1 MITAKAA
8 PARVFGSGIRRR
20 EDPRLLTGTA
30 RYTADFT
37 LPGMAHAAI
46 LRSPHGHARI
56 RSINTNRAKRAPGVV
71 AVFTGADTETAL
83 KCIPCAWLLPNAGLN
98 ISPYRAIAIDVVR
111 YVGDAVAV
119 VVAESDYQAYD
130 AVELIDV
137 DYEPLP
143 AVIDPEKAAAA
154 GAPQLHQEAPGNL
167 AFHWTVEGGDINA
180 AFKSADVVVRDR
192 IIQQRLIPTAME
204 PRGAV
209 AQFTPA
215 TGELTLWNTTQNPH
229 IVRFIMSLVTGV
241 PEDRLRVVAPEVG
254 GGFGS
259 KIPQIQ
265 GDFISVFCS
274 MKLGRPVKWIET
286 RSENYQST
294 THGRD
299 HVQDVELAATKDG
312 RILGLRGTVWA
323 GMGAYLSTAAPGI
336 PTILHGLMLSGPYQ
350 VPAVKEDVYGV
361 YTNTTPVEAYRGAGR
376 PEATFM
382 LERMI
387 DLLAHKIGLDPVQV
401 RQRNLIPRFEN
412 GHDVITGLKYDSGNY
427 QAALEKALTHVDYE
441 NLRREQAAM
450 RAKGRY
456 IGIGVTT
463 YVEICGLGPS
473 QVAGAVGF
481 QGGLWESAIV
491 RVHPS
496 GKVNVFIG
504 ASPHGQGEETTFAQ
518 VVADELGVAVAD
530 VKIVH
535 GDTDNTPMGWGTY
548 GSRTT
553 AVGGAALAVAT
564 RKIKE
569 KAKLLASH
577 LLEAAVEDM
586 DYGDGKF
593 FVKGFPDRHKTIQDI
608 ALMANVAWNLP
619 QGMEAG
625 LEASSF
631 YDPPNFTYPFGAHVA
646 VVEVDPETG
655 TVRLQRY
662 VAVDDCGPQINPVIV
677 EGQVQGG
684 VVQGVG
690 QALWEEAVYDDNGQL
705 LTGSLADYAIPRADV
720 LPDIEV
726 LSTVT
731 PSPHHPLGVKGI
743 GEAGTIASTA
753 ATYNAV
759 IDALQPFGVQSL
771 RMPLTPERVWRAIT
785 KARSAAGRGA
795 PASDE
800 LGGVKGSP
808 PSKKKGA

>member
-1 MITAKAA
+1 MTTTRVA

-37 LPGMAHAAI
+37 LPGMLHAAV

-56 RSINTNRAKRAPGVV
+56 RGVDTSRAKGAAGVV
-71 AVFTGADTETAL
+71 AVFTAADTEAGL

-98 ISPYRAIAIDVVR
+98 VAPYRALAPDVVR

-130 AVELIDV
+130 ALELIDV

-143 AVIDPEKAAAA
+143 AVVDPNLAAAD
-154 GAPQLHQEAPGNL
+154 GAPQLHPEAPGNL
-167 AFHWTVEGGDINA
+167 AFHWVLDGGDVTA
-180 AFKSADVVVRDR
+180 AFQSADVVVRDR
-192 IIQQRLIPTAME
+192 IVQQRLIPTAME
-204 PRGAV
+204 TRGAV

-229 IVRFIMSLVTGV
+229 IVRFIMSAVTGV
-241 PEDRLRVVAPEVG
+241 PEDKLRVVAPEVG

-259 KIPQIQ
+259 KIAQIQ
-265 GDFISVFCS
+265 GDFIAAFCS

-312 RILGLRGTVWA
+312 RILGIRATVWA

-336 PTILHGLMLSGPYQ
+336 PTILHGLMLSGPYN

-382 LERMI
+382 LERML
-387 DLLAHKIGLDPVQV
+387 DKLAHELRIDPVEI
-401 RQRNLIPRFEN
+401 RRRNLIAPFDN
-412 GHDVITGLKYDSGNY
+412 GHDVVTGLKYDSGNY
-427 QAALEKALTHVDYE
+427 QAALDKALTHIGYDT
-441 NLRREQAAM
+441 LRAEQAAA
-450 RAKGRY
+450 RDHGRY
-456 IGIGVTT
+456 IGIGVAT

-473 QVAGAVGF
+473 QVAGAIGF

-518 VVADELGVAVAD
+518 VVADELGFAVD
-530 VKIVH
+530 DIKIFH

-569 KAKLLASH
+569 KARLLASH

-586 DYGDGKF
+586 DYADGRF
-593 FVKGFPDRHKTIQDI
+593 FVKGSPDRFKTIQDI
-608 ALMANVAWNLP
+608 SLMANVAWNLP

-631 YDPPNFTYPFGAHVA
+631 YDPPNFTFPFGAHVA
-646 VVEVDPETG
+646 VVEVERETG
-655 TVRLQRY
+655 HVRLKRY

-677 EGQVQGG
+677 EGQVHGG
-684 VVQGVG
+684 VVQGIG
-690 QALWEEAVYDDNGQL
+690 QALWEEAVYDENAQL

-720 LPDIEV
+720 LPEIEV

-743 GEAGTIASTA
+743 GEAGTIASTCA
-753 ATYNAV
+753 VYNAV
-759 IDALQPFGVQSL
+759 IDALQPFDVDNI
-771 RMPLTPERVWRAIT
+771 RMPLTPERVWRAIN
-785 KARSAAGRGA
+785 KDGRGA
-795 PASDE
+795 
-800 LGGVKGSP
+800 
-808 PSKKKGA
+808 

>member
-1 MITAKAA
+1 MTPSAES
-8 PARVFGSGIRRR
+8 ARVFGSGIRRR

-30 RYTADFT
+30 RYTADFV

-46 LRSPHGHARI
+46 LRSFHGHARVRGI
-56 RSINTNRAKRAPGVV
+56 DTSRAKSAPGVV
-71 AVFTGADTETAL
+71 AVFTGADVDGAL
-83 KCIPCAWLLPNAGLN
+83 QPIPCAWLVPNADLKVA
-98 ISPYRAIAIDVVR
+98 PYRAMATDVVR

-119 VVAESDYQAYD
+119 VVAESDYQAHD
-130 AVELIDV
+130 ALELIEV

-143 AVIDPEKAAAA
+143 AVVDPQKATAPD
-154 GAPQLHQEAPGNL
+154 APQLHAEAPGNV
-167 AFHWTVEGGDINA
+167 AFHWTVAGGDVDA
-180 AFKSADVVVRDR
+180 AFSSADVVIRDR

-229 IVRFIMSLVTGV
+229 IARFILSAVTGV

-265 GDFISVFCS
+265 GDFITAFCS

-299 HVQDVELAATKDG
+299 HVQDVELAATSDG
-312 RILGLRGTVWA
+312 RILGLRCTVWA
-323 GMGAYLSTAAPGI
+323 GMGAFLSTAAPGI
-336 PTILHGLMLSGPYQ
+336 PTILHGLMLSGPYSI
-350 VPAVKEDVYGV
+350 PAVKEDVYGV

-387 DLLAHKIGLDPVQV
+387 DGLARRLGLDPVEV
-401 RQRNLIPRFEN
+401 RRRNLIAPFEN
-412 GHDVITGLKYDSGNY
+412 GHDVVTGLKYDSGNY
-427 QAALEKALTHVDYE
+427 QAALDKALAHVGYE
-441 NLRREQAAM
+441 QLRKEQAAA
-450 RAKGRY
+450 RANGRY
-456 IGIGVTT
+456 LGIGVST

-491 RVHPS
+491 RFHPS
-496 GKVNVFIG
+496 GKVHVFIG

-518 VVADELGVAVAD
+518 VVADEIGVGVGD

-535 GDTDNTPMGWGTY
+535 GDTDTTPMGWGTY

-586 DYGDGKF
+586 DYADGKF
-593 FVKGFPDRHKTIQDI
+593 FVKGSPDRHKTIQDI

-619 QGMEAG
+619 EGMEAG

-646 VVEVDPETG
+646 VVAVDAETG
-655 TVRLQRY
+655 HVELKRY
-662 VAVDDCGPQINPVIV
+662 VAVDDCGPQINPMIV
-677 EGQVQGG
+677 EGQVHGG
-684 VVQGVG
+684 VVQGIG
-690 QALWEEAVYDDNGQL
+690 QALWEEAVYDRNGQL
-705 LTGSLADYAIPRADV
+705 LTGSLADYAIPRADL

-753 ATYNAV
+753 TIYNAV
-759 IDALQPFGVQSL
+759 IDALQPFGVKGMQ
-771 RMPLTPERVWRAIT
+771 MPMTPERVWRVI
-785 KARSAAGRGA
+785 
-795 PASDE
+795 
-800 LGGVKGSP
+800 KGM
-808 PSKKKGA
+808 

>member
-1 MITAKAA
+1 
-8 PARVFGSGIRRR
+8 
-20 EDPRLLTGTA
+20 
-30 RYTADFT
+30 
-37 LPGMAHAAI
+37 
-46 LRSPHGHARI
+46 
-56 RSINTNRAKRAPGVV
+56 
-71 AVFTGADTETAL
+71 
-83 KCIPCAWLLPNAGLN
+83 
-98 ISPYRAIAIDVVR
+98 
-111 YVGDAVAV
+111 
-119 VVAESDYQAYD
+119 
-130 AVELIDV
+130 
-137 DYEPLP
+137 
-143 AVIDPEKAAAA
+143 
-154 GAPQLHQEAPGNL
+154 
-167 AFHWTVEGGDINA
+167 
-180 AFKSADVVVRDR
+180 
-192 IIQQRLIPTAME
+192 
-204 PRGAV
+204 
-209 AQFTPA
+209 
-215 TGELTLWNTTQNPH
+215 
-229 IVRFIMSLVTGV
+229 MSVVTGV

-265 GDFISVFCS
+265 GDFITVFCS
-274 MKLGRPVKWIET
+274 MRLARPVKWIET

-299 HVQDVELAATKDG
+299 HVQEVELAATKDG
-312 RILGLRGTVWA
+312 RILGLRCTVWA
-323 GMGAYLSTAAPGI
+323 GMGGYLSTAAPGI

-350 VPAVKEDVYGV
+350 VPAVKEDVYGM

-382 LERMI
+382 LERML
-387 DLLAHKIGLDPVQV
+387 DLLAHKIGVDSAEV
-401 RQRNLIPRFEN
+401 RKRNLIPPFEN
-412 GHDVITGLKYDSGNY
+412 GHDVVTGLKYDSGNY
-427 QAALEKALTHVDYE
+427 QGALDKALAHIGYE
-441 NLRREQAAM
+441 NLRREQAAA
-450 RAKGRY
+450 RERGRY
-456 IGIGVTT
+456 LGIGVST

-518 VVADELGVAVAD
+518 VVADELGFAVSD

-586 DYGDGKF
+586 DYADGKF
-593 FVKGFPDRHKTIQDI
+593 FVKGSPDRFKTIQDI
-608 ALMANVAWNLP
+608 ALLANVAWNLP

-646 VVEVDPETG
+646 VVEVDPATG
-655 TVRLQRY
+655 KVQLQRY
-662 VAVDDCGPQINPVIV
+662 VAVDDCGPQINPIIV
-677 EGQVQGG
+677 EGQVHGG
-684 VVQGVG
+684 VVQGIG

-731 PSPHHPLGVKGI
+731 PSPHHPLGVKGV
-743 GEAGTIASTA
+743 GEAGTIASTC
-753 ATYNAV
+753 TVYNAV
-759 IDALQPFGVQSL
+759 IDALEPFKVSSVK
-771 RMPLTPERVWRAIT
+771 MPLTPERVWRAIH
-785 KARSAAGRGA
+785 G
-795 PASDE
+795 
-800 LGGVKGSP
+800 
-808 PSKKKGA
+808 KGA

>member
-1 MITAKAA
+1 MITTDVAK
-8 PARVFGSGIRRR
+8 ARVFGSGIRRR

-30 RYTADFT
+30 RYTADIT
-37 LPGMAHAAI
+37 LPGMVHAAV

-56 RSINTNRAKRAPGVV
+56 RAIDTSRAKQAPGVI
-71 AVFTGADTETAL
+71 AVFTGADTDAGL

-98 ISPYRAIAIDVVR
+98 IAPYKAIAVDVVR

-119 VVAESDYQAYD
+119 VVADNDYQAYD
-130 AVELIDV
+130 ALELIDV

-143 AVIDPEKAAAA
+143 AVVDPHGAAAS
-154 GAPQLHQEAPGNL
+154 GAPQLHQEAPGNI
-167 AFHWTVEGGDINA
+167 AFHWKLEGGEVANA
-180 AFKSADVVVRDR
+180 FDSADVVIRDR
-192 IIQQRLIPTAME
+192 IVQQRLIPTAME

-241 PEDRLRVVAPEVG
+241 TEDKLRVIAPEVG

-265 GDFISVFCS
+265 GDFIAVFCS

-299 HVQDVELAATKDG
+299 HVQDVELAATHDG
-312 RILGLRGTVWA
+312 KILGIRATVWA

-336 PTILHGLMLSGPYQ
+336 PTILHGLMLSGPYN

-382 LERMI
+382 LERML
-387 DLLAHKIGLDPVQV
+387 DLLAHKLKIDPVEI
-401 RQRNLIPRFEN
+401 RRRNLIAPFDN

-427 QAALEKALTHVDYE
+427 QAALDKALTHIGYDT
-441 NLRREQAAM
+441 LRAEQAAA
-450 RAKGRY
+450 RKQGRY
-456 IGIGVTT
+456 LGIGVAT

-473 QVAGAVGF
+473 QVAGAIGF

-496 GKVNVFIG
+496 GKVHVFIG

-518 VVADELGVAVAD
+518 VVSDELGFPVND
-530 VKIVH
+530 IKIVH

-586 DYGDGKF
+586 DYADGKF
-593 FVKGFPDRHKTIQDI
+593 FVKGVPDRHKTIQDI
-608 ALMANVAWNLP
+608 ALMANVAWNMP
-619 QGMEAG
+619 AGMEAG

-646 VVEVDPETG
+646 LVDVDPETG
-655 TVRLQRY
+655 KVTLKRY

-677 EGQVQGG
+677 EGQVHGG
-684 VVQGVG
+684 VVQGIG
-690 QALWEEAVYDDNGQL
+690 QALWEEAVYDETGQL
-705 LTGSLADYAIPRADV
+705 LTGSLADYAIPRADM

-743 GEAGTIASTA
+743 GEAGTIASTCA
-753 ATYNAV
+753 VYNAV
-759 IDALQPFGVQSL
+759 IDALQPFGVDSV
-771 RMPLTPERVWRAIT
+771 RMPMTPERVWRAVRDR
-785 KARSAAGRGA
+785 KE
-795 PASDE
+795 D
-800 LGGVKGSP
+800 
-808 PSKKKGA
+808 